1 MKNSSQYRWFVIAVF
16 FLFMLLHQADKL
28 LIGPMTSTI
37 MDEFGIS
44 MTQMGAV
51 STGALIVGAIFYPLW
66 GYLYDRYAR
75 SKLLALASFL
85 WGVTTMF
92 NARARSYLGF
102 LVTRSSTG
110 IDDSSYP
117 GLYSL
122 VSDYFGPQVRGK
134 VYGILQLTA
143 PLGYML
149 GMVLGIFLSGSLGW
163 RGVFYLTGS
172 LGIFL
177 SLVIFFGVKEQPRGK
192 GEPELAEFENFGQI
206 KFNWKTAIDL
216 LKKPSL
222 ILLFAQGFFGVFPWN
237 AITYWFFTYLERE
250 RNYPSEAVFTTMIVA
265 VLVLAAGYPIGGALG
280 DYFFKRN
287 PRGRL
292 IVSTIGVILG
302 AIFLAITLNIPLENQ
317 LLFMIMLSLTALL
330 IPIAASN
337 VLATIFDITQPE
349 VRSTAQSLSSF
360 IESAGAALSPLLV
373 GYIADQ
379 SSLKN
384 AFLLICL
391 TTWGMCALFFIV
403 TSYLAPRDMKT
414 LRRQMQ
420 LRAQGLPAE
429 PEKGPP
435 GFVGFY
441 VLYLIL
447 VGGFGLM
454 FSVAYPA
461 LSLGASLSTT
471 WISLSFFLAPL
482 LSFVLAWGIWKLK
495 NWARF
500 LIILSHSIGF
510 LAGIGISGSLIDL
523 EIKPVV
529 GLLLLIFN
537 GLVAYWFIVNGKYF
551 RPTATPVLSSPDI
564 Q

>member
-1 MKNSSQYRWFVIAVF
+1 MKNPPRYRWFVIAVF
-16 FLFMLLHQADKL
+16 FIFMLLHQADKL

-37 MDEFGIS
+37 MDDFGIS

-51 STGALIVGAIFYPLW
+51 STGALIVGALFYPLW

-85 WGVTTMF
+85 WGATTML
-92 NARARSYLGF
+92 NARARSYTAF

-134 VYGILQLTA
+134 IYGILQLTA

-177 SLVIFFGVKEQPRGK
+177 SLVIFWGVKEQPRGK
-192 GEPELAEFENFGQI
+192 GEPELAEMENLGQF
-206 KFNWKTAIDL
+206 KFNWKTAVDL

-222 ILLFAQGFFGVFPWN
+222 ILIFAQGFFGVFPWN

-280 DYFFKRN
+280 DYFYKRN

-302 AIFLAITLNIPLENQ
+302 AVFLAITLNVPLEDQ
-317 LLFMIMLSLTALL
+317 MLFMIMLSLTALL

-349 VRSTAQSLSSF
+349 VRSTAQSLVSF
-360 IESAGAALSPLLV
+360 FESAGAALSPLLV

-391 TTWGMCALFFIV
+391 TTWGICALFFSI

-420 LRAQGLPAE
+420 LRAQGLPVE

-447 VGGFGLM
+447 MGGFGLM
-454 FSVAYPA
+454 FSVAFPV
-461 LSLGASLSTT
+461 LGRGTSLSNT
-471 WISLSFFLAPL
+471 WVSLTFFLAPL
-482 LSFVLAWGIWKLK
+482 LTFFLAWGTWKMK
-495 NWARF
+495 NWALWLVLF
-500 LIILSHSIGF
+500 SHSLGF
-510 LAGIGISGSLIDL
+510 LAGVGILLSLIKSGIHPL
-523 EIKPVV
+523 I
-529 GLLLLIFN
+529 GLFLLLVN
-537 GLVAYWFIVNGKYF
+537 GLIAFWFLKNGKHF
-551 RPTATPVLSSPDI
+551 QRSAAPIESSPDI